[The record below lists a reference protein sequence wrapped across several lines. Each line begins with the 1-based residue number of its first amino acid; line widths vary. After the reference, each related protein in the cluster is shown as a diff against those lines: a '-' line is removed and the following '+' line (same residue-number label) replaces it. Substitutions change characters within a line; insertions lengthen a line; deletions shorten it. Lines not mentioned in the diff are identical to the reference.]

1 MPSRLNY
8 IEIENFRS
16 IHNKIH
22 IDFPK
27 DSPLILIG
35 ENNAGKSNIMRALD
49 LILGESWAGSHEP
62 DDHEFWER
70 NPQSG
75 AISIKVGL
83 SGVRGKNGSVNGIS
97 WKYQHGGNGAEYKLS
112 DNSFVNKNIL
122 DQCTVVMIGA
132 DRRLSYQMSYT
143 NKWTLLSKLMKRFH
157 KRLVDDPDRVKRLKE
172 KFSDIKKIFEEV
184 TEFAS
189 FQTGLQSQFA
199 SMLEGMTYRLLLDF
213 SAYDPSNYFQSL
225 RVLPVEGIETRNLEE
240 LGTGEEQVLALAF
253 AHAYAKTFHGGIVL
267 AIEEPE
273 AHLHPLA
280 QLWLSRKIQ
289 EFTNDGLQVILTTHS
304 PAFVNLMGL
313 DGIVL
318 VRKEINSTQTVQ
330 VNAKLLADFCV
341 LYGADKARATENT
354 ILPFYAKHGTYEILS
369 GLFAKRVVLV
379 EGQTE
384 QFALKVYLEKVG
396 LDVEKSGIAIVPVM
410 GKGNLAKWWR
420 FFGAYGIPTYVIFD
434 NDSKHD
440 PKGNQRKDLLNA
452 LEIPNADKIIS
463 ETNWLIHEKFSVFG
477 IDFEDT
483 MRNVFSDYKKQEGN
497 AIDMLGSSKPIVA
510 RYVAEQLDLVTGSQ
524 EFSKFNELKEKIL
537 LAKLSKPAIL
547 NVQPIKEE
555 VKQAVEADNNFDVPP
570 PDFPDDW
577 GFDEPP
583 F

>member
-27 DSPLILIG
+27 TSPLILIG
-35 ENNAGKSNIMRALD
+35 ENNAGKSNVMRALD

-112 DNSFVNKNIL
+112 DNSFVNKNII

-184 TEFAS
+184 TEFAN

-225 RVLPVEGIETRNLEE
+225 RVLPVEGVETRNLEE

-280 QLWLSRKIQ
+280 QLWLSKKIQ

-318 VRKEINSTQTVQ
+318 VRKETNSTQTIQ
-330 VNAKLLADFCV
+330 VDAKLLADFCV
-341 LYGADKARATENT
+341 LYGADKARTTENT

-384 QFALKVYLEKVG
+384 QFALKIYLEKVG

-420 FFGAYGIPTYVIFD
+420 FFSAYGIPTYVIFD
-434 NDSKHD
+434 NDNQHD
-440 PKGNQRKDLLNA
+440 TKGSQRKDLLNA

-463 ETNWLIHEKFSVFG
+463 ETNWLIHDKFSVFG
-477 IDFEDT
+477 VDFEDT
-483 MRNVFSDYKKQEGN
+483 MRNVFNEYKEQEEK

-510 RYVAEQLDLVTGSQ
+510 RYVAEQIEIASESQ
-524 EFSKFNELKEKIL
+524 EFLKFNELKEKIL
-537 LAKLSKPAIL
+537 SARLSKPAIL
-547 NVQPIKEE
+547 NIQPAKEE
-555 VKQAVEADNNFDVPP
+555 VKQAVETDDIFDVPP
-570 PDFPDDW
+570 PDFPDEW
-577 GFDEPP
+577 VFDDPP

>member
-157 KRLVDDPDRVKRLKE
+157 KRLVDDPDRVNRLKE

-253 AHAYAKTFHGGIVL
+253 AHAYAKTFHGGIIL

-318 VRKEINSTQTVQ
+318 VRKETNSTQTVQ

-369 GLFAKRVVLV
+369 GLFAKRVILV

-384 QFALKVYLEKVG
+384 QFALKIYLEKVG

-420 FFGAYGIPTYVIFD
+420 FFSAYGIPTYVIFD
-434 NDSKHD
+434 NDNKHD
-440 PKGNQRKDLLNA
+440 TKGNQRKDLLNA
-452 LEIPNADKIIS
+452 LEIPNADEIIS

-477 IDFEDT
+477 VDFEDT
-483 MRNVFSDYKKQEGN
+483 MRNVFNDYKKQEEK

-510 RYVAEQLDLVTGSQ
+510 RYVAEKLELTTGSQ

-547 NVQPIKEE
+547 NIQPIKEE
-555 VKQAVEADNNFDVPP
+555 VKQAVEIDNSFDVPP

>member
-27 DSPLILIG
+27 TSPLILIG

-83 SGVRGKNGSVNGIS
+83 SGVRGKNGFVNGIS
-97 WKYQHGGNGAEYKLS
+97 WKYQHSGNGAEYKLS
-112 DNSFVNKNIL
+112 DNSFVSKNIL

-157 KRLVDDPDRVKRLKE
+157 KRLIADPDRVKRLKE
-172 KFSDIKKIFEEV
+172 KFNDIKTIFDEV
-184 TEFAS
+184 TEFAG
-189 FQTGLQSQFA
+189 FQTGLQNQFA

-225 RVLPVEGIETRNLEE
+225 RVLPVEGGETRNLEE

-273 AHLHPLA
+273 THLHPLA

-318 VRKEINSTQTVQ
+318 VRKETNATQTIQ
-330 VNAKLLADFCV
+330 VDAKLLAKFCI
-341 LYGADKARATENT
+341 LYGADKVRATENT

-369 GLFAKRVVLV
+369 GLFAKRIVLV

-384 QFALKVYLEKVG
+384 QFALKIYLEKVG

-420 FFGAYGIPTYVIFD
+420 FFSAYGIPTYVIFD
-434 NDSKHD
+434 NDNEHD
-440 PKGNQRKDLLNA
+440 TKGDQRKDLLNA

-463 ETNWLIHEKFSVFG
+463 ETNWLIHDKFSVFG
-477 IDFEDT
+477 VDFENT
-483 MRNVFSDYKKQEGN
+483 MRNVFSDYKQREEK
-497 AIDMLGSSKPIVA
+497 AIDTLGSSKPIIA
-510 RYVAEQLDLVTGSQ
+510 RYIAEQMEIALESRGFL
-524 EFSKFNELKEKIL
+524 KFNELKEKIL
-537 LAKLSKPAIL
+537 SVKLSKPAIL
-547 NVQPIKEE
+547 NLQPAKEE
-555 VKQAVEADNNFDVPP
+555 INQAVESDENFDVPP

-577 GFDEPP
+577 SFDELP

>member
-16 IHNKIH
+16 IHNRIH
-22 IDFPK
+22 VDFPK

-75 AISIKVGL
+75 AISIKVGV

-189 FQTGLQSQFA
+189 FQTGLQNQFA

-384 QFALKVYLEKVG
+384 QFALKIYLEKVG

-420 FFGAYGIPTYVIFD
+420 FFSAYGIPTYVIFD
-434 NDSKHD
+434 NDNEHD
-440 PKGNQRKDLLNA
+440 TKGNQRKDLLNA
-452 LEIPNADKIIS
+452 LEIPNADNIIC

-483 MRNVFSDYKKQEGN
+483 MRNVFSDYKKQEEK
-497 AIDMLGSSKPIVA
+497 AIDVLGSSKPIVA
-510 RYVAEQLDLVTGSQ
+510 RYVAEQLELTAGSQ
-524 EFSKFNELKEKIL
+524 EFAKFSELKEKIL
-537 LAKLSKPAIL
+537 SAKLSKPAIL

-555 VKQAVEADNNFDVPP
+555 VKRAVEVDNSFDVPP

-577 GFDEPP
+577 GFDESP

>member
-27 DSPLILIG
+27 ASPLILIG

-49 LILGESWAGSHEP
+49 LLLGESWAGNHEP

-83 SGVRGKNGSVNGIS
+83 SGVRGNNGYVNGIS

-112 DNSFVNKNIL
+112 DNSFVNKKIL

-172 KFSDIKKIFEEV
+172 KFSEIKKIFEEV

-189 FQTGLQSQFA
+189 FQTGLQNQFA

-225 RVLPVEGIETRNLEE
+225 RVLPVEGMETRNLEE

-318 VRKEINSTQTVQ
+318 VRKETNSTQIVQ
-330 VNAKLLADFCV
+330 VNAKSLAEFCI
-341 LYGADKARATENT
+341 LYGSDGARTTENT

-369 GLFAKRVVLV
+369 GLFAKRVILV

-384 QFALKVYLEKVG
+384 QFALKIYLEKVG

-420 FFGAYGIPTYVIFD
+420 FFSAYGIPNYVIFD
-434 NDSKHD
+434 NDNEHDSKGD
-440 PKGNQRKDLLNA
+440 QRKDLLST
-452 LEIPNADKIIS
+452 LEVQGADKIIS
-463 ETNWLIHEKFSVFG
+463 ETDWFIHENFSVFG
-477 IDFEDT
+477 IDFEKT
-483 MRNVFSDYKKQEGN
+483 MRKVFSDYKKIEEE
-497 AIDMLGSSKPIVA
+497 AINMLGPSKPIVA
-510 RYVAEQLDLVTGSQ
+510 RYVAEQIEIPAGSQ
-524 EFSKFNELKEKIL
+524 EFIKFNELKDKIL
-537 LAKLSKPAIL
+537 SAKLSIPTTL
-547 NVQPIKEE
+547 NNQTGKEE
-555 VKQAVEADNNFDVPP
+555 TKQAVKIDDNFDMSP

>member
-16 IHNKIH
+16 IHNRIH

-112 DNSFVNKNIL
+112 DNSWVNKNIL

-225 RVLPVEGIETRNLEE
+225 RVLPVEGTETRNLEE

-330 VNAKLLADFCV
+330 VNAKLLADFCI
-341 LYGADKARATENT
+341 LYGADKTRATENT

-384 QFALKVYLEKVG
+384 QFALKIYLEKVG

-420 FFGAYGIPTYVIFD
+420 FFGAYGIPTYAIFD
-434 NDSKHD
+434 NDNEHD
-440 PKGNQRKDLLNA
+440 TKGNQRKDLLNA
-452 LEIPNADKIIS
+452 LEIPNADEIIN

-483 MRNVFSDYKKQEGN
+483 MRNVFSDYKKQEEK

-510 RYVAEQLDLVTGSQ
+510 RYVAEKLELTTGSQ
-524 EFSKFNELKEKIL
+524 EFAKFIELKEKIL
-537 LAKLSKPAIL
+537 SAKLSKPAIL
-547 NVQPIKEE
+547 NVQPAKEE
-555 VKQAVEADNNFDVPP
+555 VKQAVEIDNGFDVPP